1 MIVISQ
7 HSVDAAARFELSEIT
22 TADFNIVGAEVEEIS
37 RDDDQIGLEF
47 IDPRNEAREPIGAE
61 KRADMQVG
69 NVDQLDVGEL
79 AWKVRQ
85 RK

>member
-1 MIVISQ
+1 MPVNS
-7 HSVDAAARFELSEIT
+7 AATLLRADRLARFVARI
-22 TADFNIVGAEVEEIS
+22 NEVEEIS

-47 IDPRNEAREPIGAE
+47 IDPRNGARQPIGAE

-69 NVDQLDVGEL
+69 DVDQLDVCEL
-79 AWKVRQ
+79 AWKVGQ